1 MIIDC
6 IKCDK
11 KFEVN
16 ASLIPDGGRTIQCGS
31 CNNVWFYKPK
41 IDLSKSEIKT
51 EILSPKSKDPKSKDN
66 VLENKKDNQDNER
79 SSKIEETKNPE
90 NLTNL
95 EPEFNQ
101 LIEPSSNELNNE
113 NKKTTFNISKFLSY
127 FLVFLITF
135 IALIIVLDTFNS
147 PLSSIIPGL
156 EIFLYNFFETLKD
169 LYLFIKNL
177 LS

>member
-6 IKCDK
+6 IKCTK

-16 ASLIPDGGRTIQCGS
+16 ASLIPDSGRTIQCGS
-31 CNNVWFYKPK
+31 CNHIWFYKPK
-41 IDLSKSEIKT
+41 IELSKNEIKT
-51 EILSPKSKDPKSKDN
+51 EISSPKSKN
-66 VLENKKDNQDNER
+66 NILENKKDDQDNQK
-79 SSKIEETKNPE
+79 SSKTEETKKFE
-90 NLTNL
+90 NLTNT
-95 EPEFNQ
+95 
-101 LIEPSSNELNNE
+101 EPSSNELINE
-113 NKKTTFNISKFLSY
+113 NKKTTFSLSKFLSY

-135 IALIIVLDTFNS
+135 IALIIVLDTFKN

>member
-6 IKCDK
+6 INCTK

-16 ASLIPDGGRTIQCGS
+16 DSLIPDNGRTIQCGT
-31 CNNVWFYKPK
+31 CNHVWFYKPE
-41 IDLSKSEIKT
+41 IELSKNEIKA
-51 EILSPKSKDPKSKDN
+51 EITNPKSDN
-66 VLENKKDNQDNER
+66 NDLENKEDDHANE
-79 SSKIEETKNPE
+79 KLLKTDETKN
-90 NLTNL
+90 T
-95 EPEFNQ
+95 
-101 LIEPSSNELNNE
+101 EPSSNELINEINE
-113 NKKTTFNISKFLSY
+113 NKKTTFSVSKFLSY

-135 IALIIVLDTFNS
+135 IALIIVLDTFKS

-169 LYLFIKNL
+169 LYLLIKNL

>member
-6 IKCDK
+6 IKCTK

-16 ASLIPDGGRTIQCGS
+16 ASLIPDNGRTIQCGS
-31 CNNVWFYKPK
+31 CNHIWFYKPK
-41 IDLSKSEIKT
+41 IEQSKNEIKP
-51 EILSPKSKDPKSKDN
+51 EITKPITNNND
-66 VLENKKDNQDNER
+66 LENKKDDNVNEKL
-79 SSKIEETKNPE
+79 SKTEETI
-90 NLTNL
+90 NL
-95 EPEFNQ
+95 ENVDDT
-101 LIEPSSNELNNE
+101 EPSSNELINE
-113 NKKTTFNISKFLSY
+113 NKKTSFNISKFLSY

-135 IALIIVLDTFNS
+135 IALIIVLDTFKS

>member
-6 IKCDK
+6 IKCTK

-16 ASLIPDGGRTIQCGS
+16 ASLIPDSGRTIQCGS
-31 CNNVWFYKPK
+31 CNHIWFYKPK
-41 IDLSKSEIKT
+41 IELSKNEIKT
-51 EILSPKSKDPKSKDN
+51 EISSSKSKNN
-66 VLENKKDNQDNER
+66 VLENKKDDQDNQK
-79 SSKIEETKNPE
+79 SSKTEETKKFE
-90 NLTNL
+90 NLTNT
-95 EPEFNQ
+95 
-101 LIEPSSNELNNE
+101 EPSSNELINE
-113 NKKTTFNISKFLSY
+113 NKKTTFSLSKFLSY

-135 IALIIVLDTFNS
+135 IALIIVLDTFKN

>member
-6 IKCDK
+6 IKCTK

-16 ASLIPDGGRTIQCGS
+16 ASLIPDNGRTIQCGS
-31 CNNVWFYKPK
+31 CNHIWFYKPK
-41 IDLSKSEIKT
+41 IEQSKNEIKT
-51 EILSPKSKDPKSKDN
+51 EISSQKSNNK
-66 VLENKKDNQDNER
+66 VLENKENDHVNEKL
-79 SSKIEETKNPE
+79 SKTDDTN
-90 NLTNL
+90 NL
-95 EPEFNQ
+95 ENVANT
-101 LIEPSSNELNNE
+101 EPSSNELTNK
-113 NKKTTFNISKFLSY
+113 NKKTTFSVSKFLSY

-135 IALIIVLDTFNS
+135 IALIIVLDTFKS

>member
-31 CNNVWFYKPK
+31 CNHVWFYKPK
-41 IDLSKSEIKT
+41 IEQSKNEIKA
-51 EILSPKSKDPKSKDN
+51 EINSPESNNNDLK
-66 VLENKKDNQDNER
+66 NKKDNNLNEKL
-79 SSKIEETKNPE
+79 SKTEDTS
-90 NLTNL
+90 NL
-95 EPEFNQ
+95 ENVANAK
-101 LIEPSSNELNNE
+101 LSSNELTNK
-113 NKKTTFNISKFLSY
+113 NKKTKFNISKFLSY

-135 IALIIVLDTFNS
+135 IALIIVLDTFKS

-169 LYLFIKNL
+169 LYLLIKNL

>member
-6 IKCDK
+6 INCTK

-16 ASLIPDGGRTIQCGS
+16 ASLIPDNGRTIQCGS
-31 CNNVWFYKPK
+31 CNHIWFYKPK
-41 IDLSKSEIKT
+41 IELSKNEIKT
-51 EILSPKSKDPKSKDN
+51 EISNPKSNDN
-66 VLENKKDNQDNER
+66 ILENKEDDHANE
-79 SSKIEETKNPE
+79 KLLKTDETKN
-90 NLTNL
+90 T
-95 EPEFNQ
+95 
-101 LIEPSSNELNNE
+101 EPSSNELINE
-113 NKKTTFNISKFLSY
+113 IKKTTFSVSKFLSY

-135 IALIIVLDTFNS
+135 IALIIVLDTFKS

-169 LYLFIKNL
+169 LYLLIKNL

>member
-6 IKCDK
+6 INCSK
-11 KFEVN
+11 KFEIN
-16 ASLIPDGGRTIQCGS
+16 ASLIPDNGRTIQCGS
-31 CNNVWFYKPK
+31 CNHVWFYKP
-41 IDLSKSEIKT
+41 EIKQYKN
-51 EILSPKSKDPKSKDN
+51 EIKAEITSPKPNNND
-66 VLENKKDNQDNER
+66 LENKEDNHANQKLSKKD
-79 SSKIEETKNPE
+79 ETN
-90 NLTNL
+90 NL
-95 EPEFNQ
+95 ENFANKDH
-101 LIEPSSNELNNE
+101 SSNELTNK
-113 NKKTTFNISKFLSY
+113 NKKTTFSVSKFLSY

-135 IALIIVLDTFNS
+135 IALIIVLDTFKT

>member
-6 IKCDK
+6 IKCAK

-31 CNNVWFYKPK
+31 CNHLWFYKPK
-41 IDLSKSEIKT
+41 IELSKNEIKT
-51 EILSPKSKDPKSKDN
+51 EITSHKSNNK
-66 VLENKKDNQDNER
+66 VLENEEDDHTNEKLSKTDETNNLENVSNTQH
-79 SSKIEETKNPE
+79 SSKE
-90 NLTNL
+90 L
-95 EPEFNQ
+95 
-101 LIEPSSNELNNE
+101 SNR
-113 NKKTTFNISKFLSY
+113 NKKTKFSVGKFLSY
-127 FLVFLITF
+127 FLVLLISF
-135 IALIIVLDTFNS
+135 IALIIVLDTFKS

-169 LYLFIKNL
+169 LYLLIKNL

>member
-6 IKCDK
+6 INCSK

-16 ASLIPDGGRTIQCGS
+16 ASLIPANGRTIQCGS
-31 CNNVWFYKPK
+31 CNHVWFYKPK
-41 IDLSKSEIKT
+41 IDLSKKEVKT
-51 EILSPKSKDPKSKDN
+51 EISSPKSNDN
-66 VLENKKDNQDNER
+66 ALENKKDDQDNEK
-79 SSKIEETKNPE
+79 SPKTEETKKFE
-90 NLTNL
+90 NLTNT
-95 EPEFNQ
+95 
-101 LIEPSSNELNNE
+101 EPSSNELINE
-113 NKKTTFNISKFLSY
+113 NKKTTFSVSKFLSY

-135 IALIIVLDTFNS
+135 IALIIVLDTFKS

-169 LYLFIKNL
+169 LYLFLKNL

>member
-6 IKCDK
+6 INCTK

-16 ASLIPDGGRTIQCGS
+16 ASLIPDNGRTIQCGT
-31 CNNVWFYKPK
+31 CNHVWFYKPK
-41 IDLSKSEIKT
+41 IEQSKNEIKT
-51 EILSPKSKDPKSKDN
+51 EVSSSN
-66 VLENKKDNQDNER
+66 SNNSVLENKEDDHANE
-79 SSKIEETKNPE
+79 KLLKTDETKN
-90 NLTNL
+90 T
-95 EPEFNQ
+95 
-101 LIEPSSNELNNE
+101 EPSSNELINE
-113 NKKTTFNISKFLSY
+113 IKKTTFSVSKFLSY

-135 IALIIVLDTFNS
+135 IALIIVLDTFKS
-147 PLSSIIPGL
+147 SLSIIIPGL

>member
-6 IKCDK
+6 IKCTK

-16 ASLIPDGGRTIQCGS
+16 ASLIPDNGRTVQCGS
-31 CNNVWFYKPK
+31 CNHIWFYKTK
-41 IDLSKSEIKT
+41 IEQSINKISN
-51 EILSPKSKDPKSKDN
+51 PKSNDDI
-66 VLENKKDNQDNER
+66 LENKKDDQDNEK
-79 SSKIEETKNPE
+79 SSKTEETN
-90 NLTNL
+90 NL
-95 EPEFNQ
+95 EKFTNT
-101 LIEPSSNELNNE
+101 EPSSHELIND
-113 NKKTTFNISKFLSY
+113 NKKTTFSVSKFLSY

-135 IALIIVLDTFNS
+135 IALIIVLDTFKS

-177 LS
+177 LN

>member
-6 IKCDK
+6 INCTK

-16 ASLIPDGGRTIQCGS
+16 ASLIPDNGRTIQCGT
-31 CNNVWFYKPK
+31 CNHVWFYKPK
-41 IDLSKSEIKT
+41 IEQSKNEIKT
-51 EILSPKSKDPKSKDN
+51 EVSSSKSN
-66 VLENKKDNQDNER
+66 NIVVENKEDDHANE
-79 SSKIEETKNPE
+79 KLLKTDETKN
-90 NLTNL
+90 T
-95 EPEFNQ
+95 
-101 LIEPSSNELNNE
+101 EPSSNELINE
-113 NKKTTFNISKFLSY
+113 IKKTTFSVSKFLSY

-135 IALIIVLDTFNS
+135 IALIIVLDTFKS

-169 LYLFIKNL
+169 LYLLIKNL

>member
-16 ASLIPDGGRTIQCGS
+16 ASLIPDNGRTIQCGS
-31 CNNVWFYKPK
+31 CNHIWFYKPK
-41 IDLSKSEIKT
+41 IEQSKNEIKA
-51 EILSPKSKDPKSKDN
+51 EITSPKSNNNDLEYKKDDN
-66 VLENKKDNQDNER
+66 LNEKLLKTEDTSNLENVANTGPTSVE
-79 SSKIEETKNPE
+79 
-90 NLTNL
+90 
-95 EPEFNQ
+95 
-101 LIEPSSNELNNE
+101 LINE
-113 NKKTTFNISKFLSY
+113 NKKTTISVSKFLSY
-127 FLVFLITF
+127 FLVILITF
-135 IALIIVLDTFNS
+135 IALIIVLDTFKS

-169 LYLFIKNL
+169 LYLFLKNL

>member
-1 MIIDC
+1 MIINC
-6 IKCDK
+6 IKCTK

-16 ASLIPDGGRTIQCGS
+16 ASLIPDNGRTIQCGS
-31 CNNVWFYKPK
+31 CNHVWFYKPK
-41 IDLSKSEIKT
+41 IEQSKNEIS
-51 EILSPKSKDPKSKDN
+51 SPKSNDDI
-66 VLENKKDNQDNER
+66 LENKKDDYTNE
-79 SSKIEETKNPE
+79 KISETNKTI
-90 NLTNL
+90 NLKKFANT
-95 EPEFNQ
+95 
-101 LIEPSSNELNNE
+101 EPSSNELINE
-113 NKKTTFNISKFLSY
+113 NKKTTFSVSKFLSY

-135 IALIIVLDTFNS
+135 IALIIVLDTFKS

>member
-6 IKCDK
+6 IKCTK

-16 ASLIPDGGRTIQCGS
+16 ASLIPDNGRTIQCGS
-31 CNNVWFYKPK
+31 CNHVWFYKPK
-41 IDLSKSEIKT
+41 IDLSKNQSKT
-51 EILSPKSKDPKSKDN
+51 EISSPKSNDIVSENNKDDT
-66 VLENKKDNQDNER
+66 LNKKL
-79 SSKIEETKNPE
+79 SKIEETS
-90 NLTNL
+90 NL
-95 EPEFNQ
+95 ENVANT
-101 LIEPSSNELNNE
+101 EPSSDELINK
-113 NKKTTFNISKFLSY
+113 NKKTSFNISKFLSY
-127 FLVFLITF
+127 FLVFLITI
-135 IALIIVLDTFNS
+135 IALIIVLDTFKS

>member
-16 ASLIPDGGRTIQCGS
+16 ASLIPDNGRTIQCGS
-31 CNNVWFYKPK
+31 CNHIWFYKPK
-41 IDLSKSEIKT
+41 IEQSKNEIKA
-51 EILSPKSKDPKSKDN
+51 EITSPKSNNN
-66 VLENKKDNQDNER
+66 VLENKKDDNVNEKL
-79 SSKIEETKNPE
+79 SKTEKTI
-90 NLTNL
+90 NL
-95 EPEFNQ
+95 ENVANT
-101 LIEPSSNELNNE
+101 EPSSYELINE
-113 NKKTTFNISKFLSY
+113 NKKTTFSLSKFLSY

-135 IALIIVLDTFNS
+135 IALIIVLDTFKT

>member
-6 IKCDK
+6 IKCAK
-11 KFEVN
+11 KFEVK
-16 ASLIPDGGRTIQCGS
+16 ASLIPNNGRTIQCGS
-31 CNNVWFYKPK
+31 CNHIWFYKPK
-41 IDLSKSEIKT
+41 IEQSKNEIKA
-51 EILSPKSKDPKSKDN
+51 EITSPKSNNND
-66 VLENKKDNQDNER
+66 LENKKDDNLNEKL
-79 SSKIEETKNPE
+79 SKTEDTSNHE
-90 NLTNL
+90 NVANT
-95 EPEFNQ
+95 
-101 LIEPSSNELNNE
+101 EPSPDELISE
-113 NKKTTFNISKFLSY
+113 NKKTTFSVSKFLSY

-135 IALIIVLDTFNS
+135 IALIIVLDTFKT

>member
-6 IKCDK
+6 IKCTK

-16 ASLIPDGGRTIQCGS
+16 ASLIPDNGRTIQCGS
-31 CNNVWFYKPK
+31 CNHIWFYKPK
-41 IDLSKSEIKT
+41 IEQSKNEIKP
-51 EILSPKSKDPKSKDN
+51 EITKPITNNND
-66 VLENKKDNQDNER
+66 LENKKDDNVNEKL
-79 SSKIEETKNPE
+79 SKTEETI
-90 NLTNL
+90 NL
-95 EPEFNQ
+95 ENVDDT
-101 LIEPSSNELNNE
+101 EPSSNELINE
-113 NKKTTFNISKFLSY
+113 NKKTTFSVSKFLSY

-135 IALIIVLDTFNS
+135 IALIIVLDTFKN
-147 PLSSIIPGL
+147 PLSNIIPGL

>member
-6 IKCDK
+6 INCTK
-11 KFEVN
+11 KFDVKD
-16 ASLIPDGGRTIQCGS
+16 SLIPDNGRTIQCGS
-31 CNNVWFYKPK
+31 CNHVWFYKPK
-41 IDLSKSEIKT
+41 IEQSKNEIS
-51 EILSPKSKDPKSKDN
+51 SPKSNYDI
-66 VLENKKDNQDNER
+66 LENKKDDQDNEK
-79 SSKIEETKNPE
+79 SSKTEETN
-90 NLTNL
+90 NL
-95 EPEFNQ
+95 EKFTNTEPFSHE
-101 LIEPSSNELNNE
+101 LINE

-135 IALIIVLDTFNS
+135 IALIIVLDTFKS

>member
-6 IKCDK
+6 IKCTK

-16 ASLIPDGGRTIQCGS
+16 ASLIPDNGRTIQCGS
-31 CNNVWFYKPK
+31 CNHIWFYKPK
-41 IDLSKSEIKT
+41 IEQSKNEIKT
-51 EILSPKSKDPKSKDN
+51 EISSQKSNNK
-66 VLENKKDNQDNER
+66 VLENKKDDNLNEKL
-79 SSKIEETKNPE
+79 SKTEDTS
-90 NLTNL
+90 NL
-95 EPEFNQ
+95 ENVANTRPTSVE
-101 LIEPSSNELNNE
+101 LINE
-113 NKKTTFNISKFLSY
+113 NKKTTFSVSKFLSY

-135 IALIIVLDTFNS
+135 IALIIVLDTFKT
-147 PLSSIIPGL
+147 PLSNIIPRL

>member
-6 IKCDK
+6 INCTK

-16 ASLIPDGGRTIQCGS
+16 ASLIPDNGRTIQCGT
-31 CNNVWFYKPK
+31 CNHVWFYKPK
-41 IDLSKSEIKT
+41 IEQAKNEIKT
-51 EILSPKSKDPKSKDN
+51 EVSSSNSNNN
-66 VLENKKDNQDNER
+66 VVENKEDDHANE
-79 SSKIEETKNPE
+79 KLLKTDETKN
-90 NLTNL
+90 T
-95 EPEFNQ
+95 
-101 LIEPSSNELNNE
+101 EPSSNELINKI
-113 NKKTTFNISKFLSY
+113 KKTTFSVSKFLSY

-135 IALIIVLDTFNS
+135 IALIIVLDTFKS

-169 LYLFIKNL
+169 LYLFLKNL